1 MLPEK
6 ECSDSVWNSYIGQ
19 YLYEQLTN
27 TCMSSMLLHR
37 RTQKIFEAWASQG
50 WTKKIRIRT
59 SKY

>member
-27 TCMSSMLLHR
+27 TCMSSMSRYMLF
-37 RTQKIFEAWASQG
+37 IYGSDY
-50 WTKKIRIRT
+50 IRARIVWLY
-59 SKY
+59 SEEIGKCH